1 MMNMEA
7 CEAQTWA
14 HCLRLFFIRM
24 KIFPLPLVSSIV
36 HNKNMGILK
45 RSCLIIPV
53 SVTGLYIYIH
63 ISRTMLERCRQV
75 DSLTHTSY
83 GGWRVDEEFAST
95 VTCVQPGL
103 HRHHSVWSSDET
115 LYISC
120 AYIVYHHVRS
130 ADDVSF
136 TGCSIVYSFVTI
148 SNGMGESDYLY
159 DNEPRVHQRGFWVGK
174 FILCTLIQLPFV
186 GVRKRKSNL
195 WNCHKFFCQ
204 TYPRFQHDFENIPSK
219 GRVIS
224 SYTHL
229 HILFSCFSS
238 ACILCLVYASCALLF
253 ALLLF
258 FEKWEHF
265 KHQRLPHVE
274 DL

>member
-1 MMNMEA
+1 M
-7 CEAQTWA
+7 
-14 HCLRLFFIRM
+14 F
-24 KIFPLPLVSSIV
+24 
-36 HNKNMGILK
+36 
-45 RSCLIIPV
+45 
-53 SVTGLYIYIH
+53 
-63 ISRTMLERCRQV
+63 ERCRQV

-83 GGWRVDEEFAST
+83 GGWRVDEEFDIT
-95 VTCVQPGL
+95 VTFVQPGL
-103 HRHHSVWSSDET
+103 HRHHSVWWDT
-115 LYISC
+115 LYFI
-120 AYIVYHHVRS
+120 R
-130 ADDVSF
+130 
-136 TGCSIVYSFVTI
+136 SIVYSFVPI
-148 SNGMGESDYLY
+148 SHGMGESDYLY
-159 DNEPRVHQRGFWVGK
+159 DNEARVHQRGLWVGK

-204 TYPRFQHDFENIPSK
+204 DYPRFQHDFENIPSK

-258 FEKWEHF
+258 FQKREHF
-265 KHQRLPHVE
+265 RLPHVE